1 MMKFTIKREAVV
13 ETSCNFELDNKSL
26 KELIN
31 LLLSNYD
38 VDLSDVSTPAE
49 FFKTIQQD
57 GLESVVFD
65 LIVNY
70 LAHHQMHD
78 TYRDGEEYYVYLV

>member
-1 MMKFTIKREAVV
+1 MKFTVKRETVV
-13 ETSCNFELDNKSL
+13 ETICSFELDKKST

-38 VDLSDVSTPAE
+38 VDLSDASTPAE
-49 FFKTIQQD
+49 FIKAIQQD

-65 LIVNY
+65 LISNY
-70 LAHHQMHD
+70 YTQHQMHD
-78 TYRDGEEYYVYLV
+78 TYKDGEEYYVYLG